1 MIIKNALLIDMN
13 DIYRKYMDIIIR
25 GGKIAGIRNAADGG
39 SGACQNGT
47 AKRTDSYPET
57 KPKQVV
63 QKGQTGS

>member
-39 SGACQNGT
+39 SGAGQNG
-47 AKRTDSYPET
+47 RD
-57 KPKQVV
+57 
-63 QKGQTGS
+63 